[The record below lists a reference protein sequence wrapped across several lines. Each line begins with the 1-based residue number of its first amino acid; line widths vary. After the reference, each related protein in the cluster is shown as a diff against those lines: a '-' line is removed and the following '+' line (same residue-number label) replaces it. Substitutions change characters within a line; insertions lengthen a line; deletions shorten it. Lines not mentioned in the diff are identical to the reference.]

1 MAESKSFSVS
11 EAIEQIK
18 KDRTLALVVGGFAL
32 ALIGLFF
39 PWYEANVFGV
49 RISSAP
55 GLNSTGLLVAIA
67 SVVGGGA
74 ALNVLDKDV
83 KQMRTVVMVSAIVA
97 ALVVLTNYP
106 NDDLGS
112 LVSVG
117 IGYWLSAVGA
127 IAAVVGSLQ
136 KK

>member
-1 MAESKSFSVS
+1 M
-11 EAIEQIK
+11 
-18 KDRTLALVVGGFAL
+18 
-32 ALIGLFF
+32 
-39 PWYEANVFGV
+39 FGV

-106 NDDLGS
+106 DDDLGS

-117 IGYWLSAVGA
+117 IGYWLSAIGA
-127 IAAVVGSLQ
+127 IGAVVGSLQ